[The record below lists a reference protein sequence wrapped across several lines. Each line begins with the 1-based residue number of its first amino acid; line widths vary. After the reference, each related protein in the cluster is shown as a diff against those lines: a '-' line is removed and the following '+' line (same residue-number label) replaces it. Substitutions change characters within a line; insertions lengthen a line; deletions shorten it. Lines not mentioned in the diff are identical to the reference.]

1 MNAYE
6 LRAEIDHD
14 THEALKKKSNLKA
27 GLALLNTYSVLAA
40 TLALAFYMQTWY
52 VTILAVIVLASRQLS
67 LAVLMHECAH
77 NSLFA
82 SKGVNQWVGKWLCG
96 APILVEL
103 DGYRKYHLQHHKL
116 AGTSDD
122 PDFPN
127 YEPYPIKK
135 ASWRRKLIRDLL
147 GVTGIKNLIGMVMM
161 YAETNEF
168 DLSYKP
174 KKLAEKVRVSVFV
187 KNVLRNMWPFIVVH
201 LVFIALLA
209 TFDALSLYALWL
221 VSYLTLFSVILR
233 IRNAAEHA
241 SVPDLLS
248 DDPRMNTRTTLAPWW
263 QSWLFC
269 PNGVNYH
276 MEHHI
281 SPSVPAY
288 NLRKLHRCLRKQGLI
303 EGTLVSHGYG
313 DVIRRLTA
321 E

>member
-1 MNAYE
+1 MNANDI
-6 LRAEIDHD
+6 RAAIDRQ
-14 THEALKKKSNLKA
+14 THETLKQKDNQKA
-27 GLALLNTYSVLAA
+27 WLAVARTYMVIVLTLAFAFLMDHWFVTLLAA
-40 TLALAFYMQTWY
+40 
-52 VTILAVIVLASRQLS
+52 IVLASRQLS

-77 NSLFA
+77 NILFV
-82 SKGVNQWVGKWLCG
+82 SKGVNHWVGKWLCG

-103 DGYRKYHLQHHKL
+103 DGYRKYHLKHHKL
-116 AGTSDD
+116 AGTRSD
-122 PDFPN
+122 PDYPN
-127 YEPYPIKK
+127 YKPYPIKK

-147 GVTGIKNLIGMVMM
+147 GITGIKNLIGMLMM

-174 KKLAEKVRVSVFV
+174 KNKTEKLKPRMFIINA
-187 KNVLRNMWPFIVVH
+187 LRNMWPFFLVHFCFVIV
-201 LVFIALLA
+201 LA
-209 TFDALSLYALWL
+209 GFGDLSLYLLWL
-221 VSYLTLFSVILR
+221 VSYLTIFSVILR

-276 MEHHI
+276 LEHHI

-288 NLRKLHRCLRKQGLI
+288 NLRKLHHYLKENGLI
-303 EGTLVSHGYG
+303 NDALISHGYG
-313 DVIRRLTA
+313 SVIARLTTK
-321 E
+321 